1 MIAHSIELRRF
12 APNILSQMV
21 ELFKIRFVTAEC
33 YKNLI
38 SSVSRF
44 SRVLISGQCESNKK
58 KIRKMKF
65 VIFLLALVTLTR
77 ANPIEPFGINDNK
90 IGDIITAN
98 VDVNLVLSTNTEQ
111 NIVTLIAALLNQQAA
126 VVGGDL
132 PAPAVAGEAQQ
143 APAMSDITKLLTPEN
158 IEKFKNVIATL
169 AKNQN
174 QE

>member
-1 MIAHSIELRRF
+1 
-12 APNILSQMV
+12 
-21 ELFKIRFVTAEC
+21 
-33 YKNLI
+33 
-38 SSVSRF
+38 
-44 SRVLISGQCESNKK
+44 
-58 KIRKMKF
+58 MKF

-158 IEKFKNVIATL
+158 MEKFKNVIATL